1 MTVIRG
7 ASPFYRNK
15 PDVRIDTVRR
25 DGGGVEM
32 VNPDGSTDLLYWP
45 QPKQRLY
52 HASTVPNLIM
62 EGPRGTGKSLCER
75 WDMHMRALAYPGYT
89 YLMLRRT
96 MPELRKS
103 HLLFI
108 QREMERFKGFNKGS
122 VYLKGTSEAHYGN
135 GSIGLFGHCET
146 EADIERYLSA
156 QFCAIVFDE
165 ITTFEWEMVGRIGS
179 SCRVEEGSGL
189 IAIVRGG
196 TNPLGVSADDVYRYF
211 IGKDITPD
219 EDPEYNPNDWGSI
232 RVERE
237 DNRYLDNAQYDK
249 RFAGLPEAYRRAWMK
264 GEWRT
269 EGAYFDIRPE
279 HIIKTL
285 PMVTA
290 EVLSW
295 HP

>member
-1 MTVIRG
+1 MNVTRA
-7 ASPFYRNK
+7 ASAFFRNK
-15 PDVRIDTVRR
+15 PERRIADAEANGAVI
-25 DGGGVEM
+25 VAN
-32 VNPDGSTDLLYWP
+32 VDGSMDLLYEP
-45 QPKQRLY
+45 QPKQKLY
-52 HASTVPNLIM
+52 HASTVANLIM

-108 QREMERFKGFNKGS
+108 QREMERFTSFYPS
-122 VYLKGTSEAHYGN
+122 STYLKGVSEAHYGN

-146 EADIERYLSA
+146 DADIERYLSA

-165 ITTFEWEMVGRIGS
+165 ITTFEWDMVTRIAS

-189 IAIVRGG
+189 LAILRGG
-196 TNPLGVSADDVYRYF
+196 TNPMGTSAESVYRYF
-211 IGKDITPD
+211 IGKDITPE

-232 RVERE
+232 RVDRS

-249 RFAGLPEAYRRAWMK
+249 RFAGLPDAYKKAWML
-264 GEWRT
+264 GEWRV
-269 EGAYFDIRPE
+269 EGAYFDIRAE
-279 HIIKTL
+279 HL
-285 PMVTA
+285 VASHPCVVS
-290 EVLSW
+290 EVG
-295 HP
+295 